1 MFKKIF
7 RPPSSRS
14 KKEIEKS
21 LFEKGPTIRVTSL
34 TDSDLQRYR
43 EDNGLSDTKCDT
55 SNDKTEKKECAK
67 NFFSGIDPSDITIED
82 LDPYADKNRVRRS
95 RSFTLPPSKPPSA
108 FKLPRSKTV
117 HFADQSESL
126 KRFRK
131 RVSEEESSLV
141 YSDES
146 ADLRGVHGK
155 VQERLTGIF
164 KEEDYEFKAA
174 EEEDAKPAE
183 GSTSVEVA
191 ANEESSGSPLDE
203 ELTVREKEVEE
214 LPYMSSGDSISPD
227 MADLDVLPD
236 TKDWDHT
243 IYVSCDENGRNIT
256 KQLSDLYQKHFPG
269 TNLDFD
275 DLGELI
281 ISIDSGI
288 GDSIQQNKFCQ
299 SLLASE
305 KKRANDAEAD
315 VEAWKQ
321 QFDEINSKYEELNDI
336 QTERQNRLEGEIE
349 HILEKSSKEL
359 EASNEVIKDLRDQL
373 RANSERCDDQKH
385 AIEALTE
392 KEGVLMKQKESL
404 ESDLSKAFRENES
417 LKKAIEEIKNKLLED
432 LKANSLRVIDL
443 KSENNDLK
451 HSLDATNQ
459 DREALWTTKVDL
471 ERKLQDYII
480 KIESLGTAEKEC
492 KATIRQKEAL
502 IAEKVS
508 IIKNFESNAQK
519 HEEVSEALTRKNLEL
534 KIGLETCQTE
544 KSNFEARVKELG
556 RKVDDGSKELKEV
569 ESKNLEALKQLRDL
583 FNKQQEK
590 AAQSSKKLEIKEL
603 ERKLLDQ
610 KVVDLNAEVLQ
621 LKKEV
626 KTRRA
631 NFHTCF
637 DGFETMKWSNNF
649 TVETM
654 KKLLKST
661 YEAMAPFLARE
672 AASANAQLY
681 YEVNRILV
689 FSKDNQTSLTELTT
703 ALIESSR
710 QVSREYAET
719 LEALRVERKGRAES
733 QRESMA
739 VIRRLARTNRR
750 MQKASRQIEEILIPA
765 NMPAGRKITAMLHP
779 CGNSQSEGNLVDW
792 WSIMGSKANQ
802 TYAIAQ
808 LLQSPSPQNI
818 SSESTESNNDPPRKR
833 DKLRSWWPWKKAAT
847 ETPTHSVNTNES
859 NGASGRKQN
868 TLKSQRTFADSL
880 AQSSAFKIP
889 FADFSTNVV
898 VKDNEQLFFASGDT
912 VIAMDLTSPAHNFK
926 LLNLGN
932 SHRINS
938 IQLNHTHSLLALIC
952 RRCIIVVCLKRIPFL
967 EPNQSWE
974 PLKFVINLSSDV
986 QSVSWHPASYSA
998 TDLVVLTKDKLQLF
1012 DIIKSTTKA
1021 KFDEKLEDLALRET
1035 PISIA
1040 FGSALSL
1047 SGSLSLY
1054 YSTAS
1059 GHIYSL
1065 FPFIYPGFHL
1075 GASKS
1080 AVDLFVSETQEL
1092 VSMVEG
1098 KFPPR
1103 VIAGHPSNNDLLVQL
1118 NFGLDLQNQIESP
1131 LLNSSDPYKVL
1142 RLKHLPMDPLVSGP
1156 YAKVA
1161 ANSLLTSLDTNTAA
1175 SVILAH
1181 HDSESQF
1188 EMTYLAQLS
1197 PLVMSSAFDIPRP
1210 DAPQHPSALQA
1221 KKDNDK
1227 YVKPKKGFGLAF
1239 ASDDELDDEANTNSQ
1254 FVDYSKA
1261 WEIYELKIKCQ
1272 DFILLHQKLT
1282 SLSVEQYKKN
1292 SPGAASVIAQTFGR
1306 LLLCVKDKVQV
1317 VDCLQWFGELEDG
1330 FPLGVAEFYSEK
1342 TTFSVEKP
1350 LTAIALI
1357 HDVGDPSDPYLF
1369 MRSLGGEIVVAQV
1382 YPGDGLDDE
1391 AEAEDDS
1398 PQVHD
1403 KFDAKTVHDIGISAN
1418 ELKRMLKYPHS
1429 AQTTFSSKTRNA
1441 EDLITLSKISDVT
1454 RAHIHQLSKFIIALV
1469 GKLEVQQKRN
1479 LMHSSLLD
1487 GDKPIEEF
1495 KQRIPMYTKRIEELL
1510 ARQEHLLKRGND
1522 IESKVIKRF
1531 EDSKRSASLPISH
1544 KERAW
1549 MIELNGLT
1557 RNIII
1562 GTPEKVSLE
1571 KQVKKLDSIIREVR
1585 QKEED
1590 TSDLEGSMKELLLH
1604 NNLHNVVQHMHRQ
1617 GRIIEIAKERLQA
1630 DVERVDALVEV

>member
-1 MFKKIF
+1 MFAFLSPMLLCFLGTPTCGYTDLAAKRLQKSTITTTSSMFKKIF

-34 TDSDLQRYR
+34 TDSDLQRYH
-43 EDNGLSDTKCDT
+43 EDNGLSDTKRDT
-55 SNDKTEKKECAK
+55 STDKTEKKECPK

-126 KRFRK
+126 KRLRK

-146 ADLRGVHGK
+146 ADLKGIHGK

-174 EEEDAKPAE
+174 EEEDSNPAE
-183 GSTSVEVA
+183 GSTSVEAA
-191 ANEESSGSPLDE
+191 ANQESSRSPLEDE

-214 LPYMSSGDSISPD
+214 LPELSSGDSISPD
-227 MADLDVLPD
+227 MADIDVLPD

-243 IYVSCDENGRNIT
+243 IYVSCDENGRNIP

-269 TNLDFD
+269 TNQDFD

-373 RANSERCDDQKH
+373 RENSERCDDQKH

-432 LKANSLRVIDL
+432 LKANSLRVVDL
-443 KSENNDLK
+443 KSDNNDLK

-459 DREALWTTKVDL
+459 DREALWTAKVDL

-480 KIESLGTAEKEC
+480 KIESLETAEKEC

-508 IIKNFESNAQK
+508 IIKNFERNAQK

-556 RKVDDGSKELKEV
+556 VERESFLQSLESLQRKVDDGSKELKEV

-583 FNKQQEK
+583 FNKQQQE
-590 AAQSSKKLEIKEL
+590 AAQSSKELENKEL

-681 YEVNRILV
+681 YEVNRIMV

-750 MQKASRQIEEILIPA
+750 MQKASRQIEEIPIPA
-765 NMPAGRKITAMLHP
+765 NLPAG
-779 CGNSQSEGNLVDW
+779 
-792 WSIMGSKANQ
+792 
-802 TYAIAQ
+802 
-808 LLQSPSPQNI
+808 
-818 SSESTESNNDPPRKR
+818 
-833 DKLRSWWPWKKAAT
+833 
-847 ETPTHSVNTNES
+847 
-859 NGASGRKQN
+859 
-868 TLKSQRTFADSL
+868 KSQVR
-880 AQSSAFKIP
+880 
-889 FADFSTNVV
+889 
-898 VKDNEQLFFASGDT
+898 
-912 VIAMDLTSPAHNFK
+912 
-926 LLNLGN
+926 
-932 SHRINS
+932 
-938 IQLNHTHSLLALIC
+938 
-952 RRCIIVVCLKRIPFL
+952 
-967 EPNQSWE
+967 
-974 PLKFVINLSSDV
+974 
-986 QSVSWHPASYSA
+986 
-998 TDLVVLTKDKLQLF
+998 
-1012 DIIKSTTKA
+1012 
-1021 KFDEKLEDLALRET
+1021 
-1035 PISIA
+1035 
-1040 FGSALSL
+1040 
-1047 SGSLSLY
+1047 
-1054 YSTAS
+1054 
-1059 GHIYSL
+1059 
-1065 FPFIYPGFHL
+1065 
-1075 GASKS
+1075 
-1080 AVDLFVSETQEL
+1080 
-1092 VSMVEG
+1092 
-1098 KFPPR
+1098 
-1103 VIAGHPSNNDLLVQL
+1103 
-1118 NFGLDLQNQIESP
+1118 
-1131 LLNSSDPYKVL
+1131 
-1142 RLKHLPMDPLVSGP
+1142 
-1156 YAKVA
+1156 
-1161 ANSLLTSLDTNTAA
+1161 
-1175 SVILAH
+1175 
-1181 HDSESQF
+1181 
-1188 EMTYLAQLS
+1188 
-1197 PLVMSSAFDIPRP
+1197 
-1210 DAPQHPSALQA
+1210 
-1221 KKDNDK
+1221 
-1227 YVKPKKGFGLAF
+1227 
-1239 ASDDELDDEANTNSQ
+1239 
-1254 FVDYSKA
+1254 
-1261 WEIYELKIKCQ
+1261 
-1272 DFILLHQKLT
+1272 
-1282 SLSVEQYKKN
+1282 
-1292 SPGAASVIAQTFGR
+1292 
-1306 LLLCVKDKVQV
+1306 
-1317 VDCLQWFGELEDG
+1317 DC
-1330 FPLGVAEFYSEK
+1330 PV
-1342 TTFSVEKP
+1342 
-1350 LTAIALI
+1350 
-1357 HDVGDPSDPYLF
+1357 
-1369 MRSLGGEIVVAQV
+1369 
-1382 YPGDGLDDE
+1382 
-1391 AEAEDDS
+1391 
-1398 PQVHD
+1398 
-1403 KFDAKTVHDIGISAN
+1403 
-1418 ELKRMLKYPHS
+1418 
-1429 AQTTFSSKTRNA
+1429 
-1441 EDLITLSKISDVT
+1441 
-1454 RAHIHQLSKFIIALV
+1454 
-1469 GKLEVQQKRN
+1469 
-1479 LMHSSLLD
+1479 
-1487 GDKPIEEF
+1487 
-1495 KQRIPMYTKRIEELL
+1495 
-1510 ARQEHLLKRGND
+1510 
-1522 IESKVIKRF
+1522 
-1531 EDSKRSASLPISH
+1531 
-1544 KERAW
+1544 
-1549 MIELNGLT
+1549 
-1557 RNIII
+1557 
-1562 GTPEKVSLE
+1562 
-1571 KQVKKLDSIIREVR
+1571 
-1585 QKEED
+1585 
-1590 TSDLEGSMKELLLH
+1590 
-1604 NNLHNVVQHMHRQ
+1604 
-1617 GRIIEIAKERLQA
+1617 
-1630 DVERVDALVEV
+1630 